1 MISYPGERAMNRAFL
16 LAFAF
21 VSVLISPPAVRAD
34 THAIV
39 ESSRVY
45 MEQETKVTFE
55 YWMARDRNSRRIP
68 GRATITRDDLGV
80 VWNIDFNGK
89 TYTESRIRKSEGVP
103 APRKPDMR
111 KLWLEFYE
119 PAYDWTIKNTGE
131 EKMIG
136 GFSCRMFEASGEAD
150 FAEINA
156 RYWICLA
163 PDTPGGR
170 AFHDYSA
177 SQYRGDSRM
186 AALVRL
192 LEDHPAGFCVFRE
205 ETVEPSIAPTTRV
218 RTGLTKLEEAEAPP
232 GTYDIPDGFKKLESR
247 GDN

>member
-1 MISYPGERAMNRAFL
+1 MIKAIPASIAL
-16 LAFAF
+16 LAIL
-21 VSVLISPPAVRAD
+21 VSSSAVRAD
-34 THAIV
+34 THAVV

-55 YWMARDRNSRRIP
+55 YWIASDRNSRRTP
-68 GRATITRDDLGV
+68 ARATITRDDLGV
-80 VWNIDFNGK
+80 VWNIDLNGK
-89 TYTESRIRKSEGVP
+89 TYTESRIGKSEGVP

-119 PAYDWTIKNTGE
+119 PDFDWTAKDAGQTE
-131 EKMIG
+131 TIG
-136 GFSCRMFEASGEAD
+136 GFPCRMFEASGEAD

-163 PDTPGGR
+163 PDTPGGK
-170 AFHDYSA
+170 ALHDYSM
-177 SQYRGDSRM
+177 SQYRGDGRM

-192 LEDHPAGFCVFRE
+192 LEDHPAGLCVFRE

-218 RTGLTKLEEAEAPP
+218 RTGLTRLEEAAAPP